1 MGIFGKYSKERV
13 RISLACNRCYPAL
26 FNKMKRFNSASSSPI
41 SAKKNKNKNKNPR
54 ELQCFLTVP
63 EGEEE
68 VQITRRVIRVR
79 QGGKPGW

>member
-1 MGIFGKYSKERV
+1 
-13 RISLACNRCYPAL
+13 
-26 FNKMKRFNSASSSPI
+26 MKRFNSASSSPI
-41 SAKKNKNKNKNPR
+41 SAKKNKNKNPR

-79 QGGKPGW
+79 QGGKLRW